1 MLLKRLLLV
10 LLLAILAGMVV
21 GCEGDGIFL
30 GTNKAV
36 DGNDV
41 PDDGDDDDDDNTPPP
56 PVADDTTSL
65 GTWIT
70 SYTDD
75 NAEAAISN
83 GEQAYAAVLKLE
95 KTGSNLAGTG
105 TLYRVFEFGTTAAD
119 KVSVKASGTI
129 TGDDAT
135 FSITSATNIAL
146 NDTASWRLR
155 FAGNYL
161 VGAYR
166 SVNGNNQQV
175 RNGHAVWRKQTS
187 PNLNGA
193 WVSAYSDARGTAAMP
208 GRDRTAAMVL
218 THDTSTQTLSGTG
231 NLIEQLPG
239 QAPLDLG
246 FNIVR
251 STVSTPQVGFTMGDL
266 DMASNEVDWY
276 GLASNGLVVGAFA
289 QYDVADR
296 LIRAGHAKWYA
307 APDAGPTAVNATW
320 ATSFCDAGVAT
331 GIDPSCYL
339 SSLTLQAGEGNV
351 VTGSGDLIDAGLDIS
366 TVQSLTIEGG
376 TIIGSH
382 VTLHARQPLT
392 RDVFIWDLRIAS
404 SVMVGSYQLRD
415 AADQFI
421 SSGTAEWRK
430 QRVAPSPTG
439 TWVVAY
445 YDRISPQTSSLTQ
458 HALVNVT
465 AQAVDGTLSGNGAL
479 RYMNGETGRRLFNLV
494 SSSTIGKDITW
505 VWRGTDLFG
514 DTTWRLR
521 HAGDFL
527 YGVYENLTSAGNLES
542 MGTAMWIRTS
552 TTTSL

>member
-41 PDDGDDDDDDNTPPP
+41 PDDGDDDDNTPPP

-119 KVSVKASGTI
+119 KVSLKAAGTI

-135 FSITSATNIAL
+135 FSITSTTNIAL

>member
-41 PDDGDDDDDDNTPPP
+41 PDGDDGDDDDNTPPP
-56 PVADDTTSL
+56 PVADDTTNL

-119 KVSVKASGTI
+119 KVSLKAAGTI

-135 FSITSATNIAL
+135 FSITSTTNIAL

-276 GLASNGLVVGAFA
+276 GLASNGLVAGAFA

-307 APDAGPTAVNATW
+307 APDAGPTAINATW

-366 TVQSLTIEGG
+366 TVQTLTIEGG

-382 VTLHARQPLT
+382 VTLQARQPLT